1 MSAVRR
7 SWHLLVPCLAAFLFF
22 WFVVGPPAP
31 HDRTWGERIVQG
43 TPTEIWFSSHLG
55 QVLNYG
61 VLTVVRATIAPE
73 FSAFQAIALDSYVMG
88 LLYLLAAV
96 VLARPLDRGS
106 QSLFVIL
113 AAVSPV
119 TILFHGH
126 RGGFV
131 GYPVPFL
138 LLAVGLYRLWRD
150 RLRERQL
157 VVSYLGGFG
166 AALHGLGLFFLP
178 GILLMHLAA
187 EPDAWRRPAAFA
199 VRTAE
204 ALSLFFGVSGAAI
217 LVYVLLF
224 KEVSIVPGDAH
235 GGAAPLL
242 LPLFSEVPAT
252 VGFRAYSFFSLQ
264 HLRDVAVMMLWGA
277 PALCLV
283 LAYAPFRRALVAQ
296 DLRSNAV
303 VWFLG
308 LMGVI
313 LVVWWYPAVD
323 VVVFAYNAVAA
334 LAVLQTL
341 SLLFLLTVHVGR
353 SRVVWFAALLA
364 ANAIAL
370 AAMWSELA
378 GVS

>member
-1 MSAVRR
+1 MTVLRR
-7 SWHLLVPCLAAFLFF
+7 SWRLLVPCLAAMLFF
-22 WFVVGPPAP
+22 WLVVGPPAP
-31 HDRTWGERIVQG
+31 HERTWGESLVRG

-73 FSAFQAIALDSYVMG
+73 FTAFQAIALDSYLMG
-88 LLYLLAAV
+88 LLYLLAI
-96 VLARPLDRGS
+96 VLLAQSLDRGS
-106 QSLFVIL
+106 QGLFVVL

-126 RGGFV
+126 RGSFV

-150 RLRERQL
+150 RPRERQL
-157 VVSYLGGFG
+157 VVSYLGGLG

-187 EPDAWRRPAAFA
+187 EPGIWRRPAAFA

-224 KEVSIVPGDAH
+224 KEVSIFPGDAH
-235 GGAAPLL
+235 GGTSGLL

-264 HLRDVAVMMLWGA
+264 HLRDVAVMLLWGA
-277 PALCLV
+277 PALCLA

-303 VWFLG
+303 LWFLG
-308 LMGVI
+308 LMGLI
-313 LVVWWYPAVD
+313 FVVWWYPAVD
-323 VVVFAYNAVAA
+323 VVVAANGAVAA

-341 SLLFLLTVHVGR
+341 SLLFLFTVHVGR
-353 SRVVWFAALLA
+353 WRVVWFAALLA
-364 ANAIAL
+364 ANATAL
-370 AAMWSELA
+370 AVMWSELA